1 MAYQWT
7 KTDAA
12 APERVLLIGL
22 DCGDYD
28 AEASMAELERLTDT
42 AGGLVVGHTVQKRP
56 APEGATYIG
65 SGLVE
70 SLAEFCRQNEVDLT
84 VADGSLTPAGKKRY
98 SAEGGEG
105 EEKPNYAP
113 KAPKKNASDYTDDE
127 LRTQINRMQMEK
139 QYRDLAGQTNV
150 REDDPNKELKLQ
162 RERLQLQ
169 RDVKNLKKEINS
181 GQTFVGSVLSDAGKK
196 ALTTMATGAMLY
208 MGRQTVKTLF
218 NNPDLANA
226 VGKGSLDKEEKKKDD

>member
-1 MAYQWT
+1 MVR
-7 KTDAA
+7 D
-12 APERVLLIGL
+12 E
-22 DCGDYD
+22 
-28 AEASMAELERLTDT
+28 ELYHWGIKGMKWGVR
-42 AGGLVVGHTVQKRP
+42 R
-56 APEGATYIG
+56 
-65 SGLVE
+65 
-70 SLAEFCRQNEVDLT
+70 FQNP
-84 VADGSLTPAGKKRY
+84 DGSLTPAGKKRY

-113 KAPKKNASDYTDDE
+113 KAPKKSASDYTDDE
-127 LRTQINRMQMEK
+127 LRAQINRMQMEK

-162 RERLQLQ
+162 REKLQLQ

-181 GQTFVGSVLSDAGKK
+181 GQTFVGGVLSDAGKK

>member
-1 MAYQWT
+1 MVR
-7 KTDAA
+7 D
-12 APERVLLIGL
+12 E
-22 DCGDYD
+22 
-28 AEASMAELERLTDT
+28 ELYHWGIKGMKWGVR
-42 AGGLVVGHTVQKRP
+42 R
-56 APEGATYIG
+56 
-65 SGLVE
+65 
-70 SLAEFCRQNEVDLT
+70 FQNP
-84 VADGSLTPAGKKRY
+84 DGSLTPAGKKRY
-98 SAEGGEG
+98 NAENGEG

-150 REDDPNKELKLQ
+150 REDDPNKELKVQ

-181 GQTFVGSVLSDAGKK
+181 GQTFVGSVLSDAGKR

-208 MGRQTVKTLF
+208 MGRQTVKALF

>member
-1 MAYQWT
+1 MVR
-7 KTDAA
+7 D
-12 APERVLLIGL
+12 E
-22 DCGDYD
+22 
-28 AEASMAELERLTDT
+28 ELYHWGIKGMKWGVR
-42 AGGLVVGHTVQKRP
+42 R
-56 APEGATYIG
+56 
-65 SGLVE
+65 
-70 SLAEFCRQNEVDLT
+70 FQNP
-84 VADGSLTPAGKKRY
+84 DGSLTPAGKKRY
-98 SAEGGEG
+98 GAEEGEG

>member
-1 MAYQWT
+1 MVR
-7 KTDAA
+7 D
-12 APERVLLIGL
+12 E
-22 DCGDYD
+22 
-28 AEASMAELERLTDT
+28 ELYHWGIKGMKWGVR
-42 AGGLVVGHTVQKRP
+42 R
-56 APEGATYIG
+56 
-65 SGLVE
+65 
-70 SLAEFCRQNEVDLT
+70 FQNP
-84 VADGSLTPAGKKRY
+84 DGSLTPAGKKRY

-113 KAPKKNASDYTDDE
+113 KAPKKIAGDYTDDE
-127 LRTQINRMQMEK
+127 LRAQINRMQMEK

-208 MGRQTVKTLF
+208 MGKQTVKTLF

>member
-1 MAYQWT
+1 MVR
-7 KTDAA
+7 D
-12 APERVLLIGL
+12 E
-22 DCGDYD
+22 
-28 AEASMAELERLTDT
+28 ELYHWGIKGMKWGVR
-42 AGGLVVGHTVQKRP
+42 R
-56 APEGATYIG
+56 
-65 SGLVE
+65 
-70 SLAEFCRQNEVDLT
+70 FQNP
-84 VADGSLTPAGKKRY
+84 DGSLTPAGKKRY
-98 SAEGGEG
+98 SAEGGER

-113 KAPKKNASDYTDDE
+113 KAPKKNASDYNDDE
-127 LRTQINRMQMEK
+127 LRAQINRMQMEK

-208 MGRQTVKTLF
+208 MGKQTVKTLF

>member
-1 MAYQWT
+1 MVR
-7 KTDAA
+7 D
-12 APERVLLIGL
+12 E
-22 DCGDYD
+22 
-28 AEASMAELERLTDT
+28 ELYHWGIKGMKWGVR
-42 AGGLVVGHTVQKRP
+42 R
-56 APEGATYIG
+56 
-65 SGLVE
+65 
-70 SLAEFCRQNEVDLT
+70 FQNP
-84 VADGSLTPAGKKRY
+84 DGSLTPAGKKRY
-98 SAEGGEG
+98 SAEVGEG

-113 KAPKKNASDYTDDE
+113 KAPKKSASDYTDDE
-127 LRTQINRMQMEK
+127 LRAQINRMQMEK

>member
-1 MAYQWT
+1 MVR
-7 KTDAA
+7 D
-12 APERVLLIGL
+12 E
-22 DCGDYD
+22 
-28 AEASMAELERLTDT
+28 ELYHWGIKGMKWGVR
-42 AGGLVVGHTVQKRP
+42 R
-56 APEGATYIG
+56 
-65 SGLVE
+65 
-70 SLAEFCRQNEVDLT
+70 FQNP
-84 VADGSLTPAGKKRY
+84 DGSLTTAGKKRY

-113 KAPKKNASDYTDDE
+113 KAPKKSASDYTDDE
-127 LRTQINRMQMEK
+127 LRAQINRMQMEK

-162 RERLQLQ
+162 RDRLQLQ

>member
-1 MAYQWT
+1 MVR
-7 KTDAA
+7 D
-12 APERVLLIGL
+12 E
-22 DCGDYD
+22 
-28 AEASMAELERLTDT
+28 ELYHWGIKGMKWGVR
-42 AGGLVVGHTVQKRP
+42 R
-56 APEGATYIG
+56 
-65 SGLVE
+65 
-70 SLAEFCRQNEVDLT
+70 FQNP
-84 VADGSLTPAGKKRY
+84 DGSLTPAGKKRY

-105 EEKPNYAP
+105 EEKSNYAP

-127 LRTQINRMQMEK
+127 LRTQITRMQMEK

-181 GQTFVGSVLSDAGKK
+181 GQTIVGSVLSDAGKK

-208 MGRQTVKTLF
+208 MGKQTVKTLF

>member
-1 MAYQWT
+1 MVR
-7 KTDAA
+7 D
-12 APERVLLIGL
+12 E
-22 DCGDYD
+22 
-28 AEASMAELERLTDT
+28 ELYHWGIKGMKWGVR
-42 AGGLVVGHTVQKRP
+42 R
-56 APEGATYIG
+56 
-65 SGLVE
+65 
-70 SLAEFCRQNEVDLT
+70 FQNP
-84 VADGSLTPAGKKRY
+84 DGSLTPAGKKRY
-98 SAEGGEG
+98 GAEDGEG

-113 KAPKKNASDYTDDE
+113 KAPKKSASDYTDDE

-169 RDVKNLKKEINS
+169 RDVKSLKKEINS